1 MVRYTIHAGDVV
13 SMNGSTGAI
22 YVGSR
27 PLQKPEGRGLRSL
40 IPLGC
45 APMRRPNEEV
55 CTGLADEGLGS
66 PGSES
71 DSWGAGY
78 SGRMNLCAYFR
89 QVGRMPAFGSIGLHG
104 VATRCGCRVR
114 PSFRR
119 ETRAGEAQV

>member
-1 MVRYTIHAGDVV
+1 
-13 SMNGSTGAI
+13 
-22 YVGSR
+22 
-27 PLQKPEGRGLRSL
+27 
-40 IPLGC
+40 
-45 APMRRPNEEV
+45 MRRPNEEV

-89 QVGRMPAFGSIGLHG
+89 RVGRMPRLRINRASRSSYSVWDAEFDRLS
-104 VATRCGCRVR
+104 V
-114 PSFRR
+114 